1 MYKKTMKKW
10 GLGAITGVLVLGS
23 LTPIIQPY
31 TTVSAAENTIK
42 QLKAS
47 GQGTISDVM
56 FEDLNGNSVQD
67 SNETTG
73 VAGIKVEL
81 YNDQGTLVS
90 TSTTGTDGR
99 YTFSNVPDGTYYL
112 HVDMSTLPS
121 DEKLYTTQGI
131 NGADGNSSYFTI
143 SGGNTITGFHF
154 GFYPQQGAIQSF
166 VYNDTN
172 KNGQKDSGEA
182 GISGVHIALYNEAG
196 SKVADATTDSSGAY
210 SFTAVKPGKYYAK
223 ADIPSDYKYQSSTYF
238 GADGTTGYF
247 SVASEQTLHNELNLG
262 LSTLNNSAVSGTVT
276 DAATGSGLA
285 NTRVELHDVQGN
297 LIDAQ
302 QTDASGHYN
311 FTGLAAG
318 DYYTKVVIPS
328 DYDFVSSN
336 GFGSDGNSN
345 YIQLNG
351 ENTSSNYS
359 IALKK
364 QVKDNS
370 EVSGT
375 VTDATTSNGLAN
387 IRVELHDVQGNLV
400 DSQQTDASGHYNFTG
415 LAAGD
420 YYTKVVIPNNYDF
433 ASSNG
438 FGSDGNSNYI
448 QLDGQNT
455 SSNYTIALKKQAKT
469 TISGVI
475 NTPSG
480 QGVSENVSLYN
491 VDGTLIKTVAT
502 NSQGNF
508 SFDGISEG
516 NYYVKASIPEG
527 YTFESSQGFGSDGNS
542 FYLQADGTSN
552 ISNLRLTL
560 AQKTGQIR
568 STVFNDLNKNG
579 TQEAGET
586 GVAGATVTLY
596 SNTGAVV
603 ETTTT
608 DANGL
613 YKFETITPGTYYVK
627 VTAPTGYDVLANSAF
642 GGDGVSGYIDI
653 AAQQTRTDM
662 NSSLV
667 EAVDPTA
674 VANAKWIYHNGFT
687 PDTDLA
693 NGGTISVSNTYK
705 DGYNND
711 NVDVAFYN
719 SADKIVDPS
728 SYTWTL
734 SNPDLFTSV
743 QANGTHIAFTHTE
756 KTGSSLV
763 TVKDASGK
771 TVRTFTITITGP
783 ENVPA
788 TDISLSASN
797 ITAKV
802 ADTGKINATVAPS
815 TATNKNLTYTPA
827 DPSIISVD
835 ENGNWTAKKAGT
847 TTIAVATEDG
857 SNITKTITVNV
868 SESVVVKQENIPNY
882 PADVITEGKNIY
894 IDTAFTNT
902 FNSHDMNFR
911 EYDTAGNVLNGS
923 DYIYTSSDTSV
934 LAPKPDQGDNWNRL
948 AVVGAGTA
956 TITVKDKAGNTIRT
970 FIVHVAQAATTVP
983 VTDISLSAT
992 NIAAKVAD
1000 TGKINATVAPSTATN
1015 KNLTYTPADPS
1026 IISVDANGNW
1036 TAKKAGTTTIAV
1048 ATTDGSNITKTITV
1062 NVSESVV
1069 VKQENIPNYPA
1080 DVITEGKNIYIDTNF
1095 TNTFNSHDMNFREYD
1110 TAGNVLNGSDY
1121 IYTSSDTSVL
1131 APKPDQ
1137 GDNWNRLAVNGAGT
1151 ATITVKDKAG
1161 NTIRTFIV
1169 HVAQAATTVPV
1180 TDISLS
1186 ASNIAA
1192 KVADTGKITATVA
1205 PSTATNKNLTYTPAD
1220 PSIISV
1226 DANGNWTAK
1235 KAGTTTIAVATA
1247 DGSNITKTITVNVS
1261 ESVVVKQENIPNYP
1275 ADVITEGKNI
1285 YIDTAFTNT
1294 FNSHDMNFR
1303 EYDTA
1308 GNVLNGSDYIY
1319 TSSDTSVLSPKP
1331 DQGDNWNRLAVNG
1344 AGTATITVKDK
1355 AGNTIRTFIV
1365 HVAQAATTVAAT
1377 GLTLD
1382 ASSITANVADTGKIN
1397 ATVAPTN
1404 ATNKNVSY
1412 TPADASIISVDA
1424 NGNWTANKAGT
1435 TTITVKTLDG
1445 SNISKTINVTVAKS
1459 MADRVG
1465 SADFEIVN
1473 QRPNTGST
1481 GTNVYVYPH
1490 AADVPAGV
1498 VYSMETY
1505 SDTTA
1510 TTLLRTDTLGTS
1522 DGTYHQMI
1530 HCTTPL
1536 AAWGLQGYAIKVYAT
1551 YQGTKYLILN
1561 DQSYKYYSLQTT
1573 HEWTD

>member
-31 TTVSAAENTIK
+31 MTVSAAENTIK

-47 GQGTISDVM
+47 DQGTISDVM

-67 SNETTG
+67 NNETTG

-143 SGGNTITGFHF
+143 ANGNTITGFHF

-172 KNGQKDSGEA
+172 KNGQKDSNES
-182 GISGVHIALYNEAG
+182 GISGVHIALYNESG
-196 SKVADATTDSSGAY
+196 TKVADATTDSSGAY

-247 SVASEQTLHNELNLG
+247 TVASEQTLHNELNLG

-276 DAATGSGLA
+276 DAATGNGLA

-297 LIDAQ
+297 LINAQ

-351 ENTSSNYS
+351 ENTSSNYT

-370 EVSGT
+370 AVSGT

-400 DSQQTDASGHYNFTG
+400 DAKQTDASGRYNFTG
-415 LAAGD
+415 LAAGN

-448 QLDGQNT
+448 QLNGENT
-455 SSNYTIALKKQAKT
+455 SSNYTIALKKQANT

-491 VDGTLIKTVAT
+491 VDGTLVKTVAT

-527 YTFESSQGFGSDGNS
+527 YTFESSAGFGSDGNS
-542 FYLQADGTSN
+542 YYLQADGTSN

-568 STVFNDLNKNG
+568 STVFSDLNKNG
-579 TQEAGET
+579 TQEAGES
-586 GVAGATVTLY
+586 GIAGATVTLY

-627 VTAPTGYDVLANSAF
+627 VTAPAGYDVLANTAF
-642 GGDGVSGYIDI
+642 GDDGVSGYINI
-653 AAQQTRTDM
+653 NAEQTRTDM
-662 NSSLV
+662 NASLV
-667 EAVDPTA
+667 AKADPTA
-674 VANAKWIYHNGFT
+674 VANAKWIYHTGFA
-687 PDTDLA
+687 PSTDLA
-693 NGGTISVSNTYK
+693 EGGEISVSNTYK

-719 SADKIVDPS
+719 SEDKIVDPS
-728 SYTWTL
+728 SYTTTL
-734 SNPDLFTSV
+734 SNPDLFSSV
-743 QANGTHIAFTHTE
+743 KANGTHIAFTHTE

-771 TVRTFTITITGP
+771 VVRTFTITITADPTAVADMKWTFNKDGSKP
-783 ENVPA
+783 SISNNGTINITNAYKDINNYNNVNVQFYNQAGETLDTTGWTTTLSDPTLVSVKNTGSLLAFTHTEKTGSTLVTVKDASGKVVRTFTLNITQSNEVTDVKWNFNKDGISRPVNNDGVLEIPNTYMNQYNKPHVDLQFYNSTETLVQPTGYTVSFSDPSIATADLSDPNLIALVHNDKAGSTNVTIRDMDGNVVRSFTFKVTSTDVAA
-788 TDISLSASN
+788 TDLTLATSN
-797 ITAKV
+797 ITANV
-802 ADTGKINATVAPS
+802 NDTGKIDATVAPS
-815 TATNKNLTYTPA
+815 NATNKTLSYTPA
-827 DPSIISVD
+827 DPSII
-835 ENGNWTAKKAGT
+835 T
-847 TTIAVATEDG
+847 
-857 SNITKTITVNV
+857 
-868 SESVVVKQENIPNY
+868 
-882 PADVITEGKNIY
+882 
-894 IDTAFTNT
+894 
-902 FNSHDMNFR
+902 
-911 EYDTAGNVLNGS
+911 
-923 DYIYTSSDTSV
+923 
-934 LAPKPDQGDNWNRL
+934 
-948 AVVGAGTA
+948 
-956 TITVKDKAGNTIRT
+956 
-970 FIVHVAQAATTVP
+970 
-983 VTDISLSAT
+983 
-992 NIAAKVAD
+992 
-1000 TGKINATVAPSTATN
+1000 
-1015 KNLTYTPADPS
+1015 
-1026 IISVDANGNW
+1026 VDANGNW
-1036 TAKKAGTTTIAV
+1036 TAKKAGTTTVAV
-1048 ATTDGSNITKTITV
+1048 KTTDGSNITKTV
-1062 NVSESVV
+1062 NVTVTDPNAVTSVKWNFNKDGV
-1069 VKQENIPNYPA
+1069 SRPVNNSGVLEIPNTYLNQYNKPNVDLQFYNSNATLVQPTGYTVSFSDPSIATA
-1080 DVITEGKNIYIDTNF
+1080 D
-1095 TNTFNSHDMNFREYD
+1095 
-1110 TAGNVLNGSDY
+1110 LSDPNL
-1121 IYTSSDTSVL
+1121 IALVH
-1131 APKPDQ
+1131 
-1137 GDNWNRLAVNGAGT
+1137 N
-1151 ATITVKDKAG
+1151 DKAG
-1161 NTIRTFIV
+1161 STNVTIRDAAGNIV
-1169 HVAQAATTVPV
+1169 RSFTYTVTA
-1180 TDISLS
+1180 TDIL
-1186 ASNIAA
+1186 ATDLTLATSNITAN
-1192 KVADTGKITATVA
+1192 VNDTGKIDATVA
-1205 PSTATNKNLTYTPAD
+1205 PSNATNKALSYTPAD
-1220 PSIISV
+1220 SSIITV

-1235 KAGTTTIAVATA
+1235 
-1247 DGSNITKTITVNVS
+1247 
-1261 ESVVVKQENIPNYP
+1261 
-1275 ADVITEGKNI
+1275 
-1285 YIDTAFTNT
+1285 
-1294 FNSHDMNFR
+1294 
-1303 EYDTA
+1303 
-1308 GNVLNGSDYIY
+1308 
-1319 TSSDTSVLSPKP
+1319 
-1331 DQGDNWNRLAVNG
+1331 
-1344 AGTATITVKDK
+1344 
-1355 AGNTIRTFIV
+1355 
-1365 HVAQAATTVAAT
+1365 
-1377 GLTLD
+1377 
-1382 ASSITANVADTGKIN
+1382 
-1397 ATVAPTN
+1397 
-1404 ATNKNVSY
+1404 
-1412 TPADASIISVDA
+1412 
-1424 NGNWTANKAGT
+1424 KAGT

-1481 GTNVYVYPH
+1481 GTNVYIYPH
-1490 AADVPAGV
+1490 SADVPAGV
-1498 VYSMETY
+1498 VYTMETY
-1505 SDTTA
+1505 NDTA
-1510 TTLLRTDTLGTS
+1510 GISLVRTDTLGTS

-1530 HCTTPL
+1530 HCTTPF
-1536 AAWGLQGYAIKVYAT
+1536 ATWGLQGHNIKVYAT
-1551 YQGTKYLILN
+1551 YQGTRYLILD
-1561 DQSYKYYSLQTT
+1561 DQSYKYYTVQTT

>member
-31 TTVSAAENTIK
+31 MTVSAAENTIK

-67 SNETTG
+67 NNETTG

-143 SGGNTITGFHF
+143 ANGNTITGFHF

-172 KNGQKDSGEA
+172 KNGQKDSNES
-182 GISGVHIALYNEAG
+182 GISGVHIALYNESG
-196 SKVADATTDSSGAY
+196 TKVADATTDSSGAY

-238 GADGTTGYF
+238 GADGATGYF
-247 SVASEQTLHNELNLG
+247 TVASEQTLHNELNLG

-276 DAATGSGLA
+276 DAATGNGLA

-302 QTDASGHYN
+302 QTDASGRYN

-328 DYDFVSSN
+328 DYDYVSSN

-351 ENTSSNYS
+351 DNTSSNYT

-370 EVSGT
+370 AVSGT
-375 VTDATTSNGLAN
+375 VTDATTGNGLAN

-400 DSQQTDASGHYNFTG
+400 DAKQTDASGRYNFTG
-415 LAAGD
+415 LAAGN

-455 SSNYTIALKKQAKT
+455 SSNYTIALKKQANT

-491 VDGTLIKTVAT
+491 VDGTLVKTVAT

-527 YTFESSQGFGSDGNS
+527 YTFESSAGFGSDGNS
-542 FYLQADGTSN
+542 YYLQADGTSN

-568 STVFNDLNKNG
+568 STVFSDLNKNG
-579 TQEAGET
+579 TQEAGES
-586 GVAGATVTLY
+586 GIAGATVTLY

-627 VTAPTGYDVLANSAF
+627 VTAPTGYDVLANTAF
-642 GGDGVSGYIDI
+642 GDDGVSGYINI
-653 AAQQTRTDM
+653 NAEQTRTDM
-662 NSSLV
+662 NASLV
-667 EAVDPTA
+667 AKADSTEVADMKWTFNKDGSKPSISNNGTINITNEYKDLNNYNNVNVQFYNQAGATVDTTGWTTTLSDPTL
-674 VANAKWIYHNGFT
+674 VTVI
-687 PDTDLA
+687 
-693 NGGTISVSNTYK
+693 
-705 DGYNND
+705 
-711 NVDVAFYN
+711 N
-719 SADKIVDPS
+719 SGS
-728 SYTWTL
+728 L
-734 SNPDLFTSV
+734 L
-743 QANGTHIAFTHTE
+743 AFTHTE
-756 KTGSSLV
+756 KTGSTLV

-771 TVRTFTITITGP
+771 VVRTFTLNITADPTSVSDMKWTYNKDGSKPSISNNGTIDITNKYKDLNNYN
-783 ENVPA
+783 NVNVQFYNQAGATLDTTGWTTTLSDPSLVTVINSGSLLAFTHTEKTGSTLVTVKNASGTVVRTFTLNITADPTAVADMKWVYNKDYSTPSISNNGTINITNDYKDLNNYNNVNVQFYNQAGDRLDTTGWTTTFSDPTLVDVVNPGSLLAFRHTEKTGSTLVTVKDASGEVVRTFTLNITQSNQVTDVKWNFNKDGVSRPVNNNGVLEIPNTYMNQYNKPHVDLQFFNGTTLVQPTGYTVSFSDPSIATADLTDPSLIALVHNDKAGSTNVTIRDADGNVVRSFTFTVTA
-788 TDISLSASN
+788 TDVAATDLILATSN
-797 ITAKV
+797 ITANV
-802 ADTGKINATVAPS
+802 NDTGKIDATVAPS
-815 TATNKNLTYTPA
+815 NATNKALSYTPA
-827 DPSIISVD
+827 DSSII
-835 ENGNWTAKKAGT
+835 T
-847 TTIAVATEDG
+847 
-857 SNITKTITVNV
+857 
-868 SESVVVKQENIPNY
+868 
-882 PADVITEGKNIY
+882 
-894 IDTAFTNT
+894 
-902 FNSHDMNFR
+902 
-911 EYDTAGNVLNGS
+911 
-923 DYIYTSSDTSV
+923 
-934 LAPKPDQGDNWNRL
+934 
-948 AVVGAGTA
+948 
-956 TITVKDKAGNTIRT
+956 
-970 FIVHVAQAATTVP
+970 
-983 VTDISLSAT
+983 
-992 NIAAKVAD
+992 
-1000 TGKINATVAPSTATN
+1000 
-1015 KNLTYTPADPS
+1015 
-1026 IISVDANGNW
+1026 VDANGNW
-1036 TAKKAGTTTIAV
+1036 TAK
-1048 ATTDGSNITKTITV
+1048 
-1062 NVSESVV
+1062 
-1069 VKQENIPNYPA
+1069 
-1080 DVITEGKNIYIDTNF
+1080 
-1095 TNTFNSHDMNFREYD
+1095 
-1110 TAGNVLNGSDY
+1110 
-1121 IYTSSDTSVL
+1121 
-1131 APKPDQ
+1131 
-1137 GDNWNRLAVNGAGT
+1137 
-1151 ATITVKDKAG
+1151 
-1161 NTIRTFIV
+1161 
-1169 HVAQAATTVPV
+1169 
-1180 TDISLS
+1180 
-1186 ASNIAA
+1186 
-1192 KVADTGKITATVA
+1192 
-1205 PSTATNKNLTYTPAD
+1205 
-1220 PSIISV
+1220 
-1226 DANGNWTAK
+1226 
-1235 KAGTTTIAVATA
+1235 
-1247 DGSNITKTITVNVS
+1247 
-1261 ESVVVKQENIPNYP
+1261 
-1275 ADVITEGKNI
+1275 
-1285 YIDTAFTNT
+1285 
-1294 FNSHDMNFR
+1294 
-1303 EYDTA
+1303 
-1308 GNVLNGSDYIY
+1308 
-1319 TSSDTSVLSPKP
+1319 
-1331 DQGDNWNRLAVNG
+1331 
-1344 AGTATITVKDK
+1344 
-1355 AGNTIRTFIV
+1355 
-1365 HVAQAATTVAAT
+1365 
-1377 GLTLD
+1377 
-1382 ASSITANVADTGKIN
+1382 
-1397 ATVAPTN
+1397 
-1404 ATNKNVSY
+1404 
-1412 TPADASIISVDA
+1412 
-1424 NGNWTANKAGT
+1424 KAGT

-1459 MADRVG
+1459 MADRVA

-1473 QRPNTGST
+1473 LRPNTGST
-1481 GTNVYVYPH
+1481 GTNLYIYPH
-1490 AADVPAGV
+1490 SADVPAGV
-1498 VYSMETY
+1498 VYTMETY
-1505 SDTTA
+1505 NDAAGTS
-1510 TTLLRTDTLGTS
+1510 LLRTDTVGTS

-1530 HCTTPL
+1530 HNTTPF
-1536 AAWGLQGYAIKVYAT
+1536 ATWGLQGHNIKLYAT
-1551 YQGTKYLILN
+1551 YQGTRYLILD